1 MRKIFLLLS
10 SLFFI
15 FPALARDETRL
26 SKPGKE
32 IKKEEESLFKIPM
45 YSGLPKTFQAEGTP
59 PLIFQALILATF
71 VLLPFFFMLLT
82 PFAKMVMVFSLLRN
96 ALGVQQIPPNQ
107 VINGISLILSIFVM
121 FPVGLDM
128 YKKGAIWITNNPPPR
143 MDSQFIGN
151 YLVKLVNEVKE
162 PLRNFLKLN
171 SNKGHIRHFFRVAF
185 KTVPEEFRESIDVDG
200 FMILIPSYITTQ
212 VKSGFE
218 TGTLI
223 FLPFFVIDMVVSNIL
238 LAMGMMMLS
247 PVTISLPIKI
257 FLLVMIDGWT
267 LITKG
272 LIDSYRLS

>member
-1 MRKIFLLLS
+1 MRKALLLLS
-10 SLFFI
+10 SLFLVL
-15 FPALARDETRL
+15 PLLARETGASSL
-26 SKPGKE
+26 KE
-32 IKKEEESLFKIPM
+32 TKKEEGSSFKIPM
-45 YSGLPKTFQAEGTP
+45 YTSLPKNFKAEGTP
-59 PLIFQALILATF
+59 PLIFQAIILSAF
-71 VLLPFFFMLLT
+71 VLLPFFMMLLT

-96 ALGVQQIPPNQ
+96 ALGVQQVPPNQ
-107 VINGISLILSIFVM
+107 VINGISLLLSVFVM

-128 YKKGAIWITNNPPPR
+128 YKQGVLWMRKNPAPT
-143 MDSQFIGN
+143 MDSPAFGGFIVQ
-151 YLVKLVNEVKE
+151 LAQEVKE
-162 PLRNFLKLN
+162 PLRKFLKLN
-171 SNKGHIRHFFRVAF
+171 SNKTHIRHFFRVAF
-185 KTVPEEFRESIDVDG
+185 KTVPEEFRESINMEG

-212 VKSGFE
+212 VKNGFE